1 MSVIPSGS
9 LTHWECL
16 VHQELNLDEGG
27 FAPFVFLG
35 EDMDLYF
42 KFLTACKDQFIQ
54 NTNQVIDI
62 NCSVAKA
69 MVEQSQAPFNWIQEA
84 IKK

>member
-1 MSVIPSGS
+1 MRGALPPS
-9 LTHWECL
+9 
-16 VHQELNLDEGG
+16 
-27 FAPFVFLG
+27 FFLG

-42 KFLTACKDQFIQ
+42 KFLTACKDQFVQ

>member
-1 MSVIPSGS
+1 MP
-9 LTHWECL
+9 LR
-16 VHQELNLDEGG
+16 
-27 FAPFVFLG
+27 FLG
-35 EDMDLYF
+35 EDMDIYF
-42 KFLTACKDQFIQ
+42 KFLNACQDQLVQ

-69 MVEQSQAPFNWIQEA
+69 MVEQSQAPFNWIQEI

>member
-1 MSVIPSGS
+1 
-9 LTHWECL
+9 
-16 VHQELNLDEGG
+16 
-27 FAPFVFLG
+27 
-35 EDMDLYF
+35 MDLYF

>member
-1 MSVIPSGS
+1 
-9 LTHWECL
+9 
-16 VHQELNLDEGG
+16 
-27 FAPFVFLG
+27 LG

-42 KFLTACKDQFIQ
+42 KFLTACKDQFVQ
-54 NTNQVIDI
+54 NTNQVIDT